1 MTENQ
6 SDTETVYD
14 LDYDKVRRFL
24 EQDVKHLSDVY
35 GFTMAVAVVSLL
47 PGLGALWVVGVMSYV
62 LYKISLSEDWLVE
75 TEMKPVEQ
83 EDEEE
88 EVEE

>member
-1 MTENQ
+1 MTEKND
-6 SDTETVYD
+6 DTETVYD
-14 LDYDKVRRFL
+14 LDYDKVKEFL
-24 EQDVKHLSDVY
+24 GRDVKYLNDVY
-35 GFTMAVAVVSLL
+35 GFTMAVAIVSLI

-83 EDEEE
+83 EEEAE
-88 EVEE
+88 E